1 MPVAPFQAHAITA
14 SVPRLRC
21 NMRVSRTNT
30 EINQW
35 IQWDS
40 PRISD
45 GSPLNN
51 GHNCQ
56 SSLTSLWDCGG
67 ILVEVRVVG
76 GVWGPFRLRDARA
89 YAVVAML
96 ALVVAAWPIGSADAS
111 RKPHF
116 HLGGRQPYTSIVIDA
131 ETGTV
136 ISESNADLPHYPAS
150 LTKMM
155 TLYLVFEALQNGRI
169 QLDTQL
175 PVSEHAADQSPTKL
189 GLSPGETIAVRD
201 VILGLVTRSA
211 NDAAVVAAEWLAGSE
226 EIFAQRMTAKAH
238 ALGMSH
244 TVFHNA
250 SGLPDPDQITT
261 ARDLAKLGRALYH
274 DFPDMYPFF
283 ATREF
288 IFRGVV
294 ITSHNHLMDHFDG
307 MDGIKTGYIRA
318 SGFNLAASAVR
329 NGRRLIGVVMGGE
342 SSHSRDLRM
351 AALLNDGF
359 SRTAPDTTDTLTAS
373 ANPPPGP
380 DFSSSTPAFESQSF
394 GARAKRALRHLS
406 PIGTAEAS
414 TGKSARGDGDTGRWS
429 IQVGAFAQ
437 ESAAEKAAHAALG
450 ALAIAKGHAV
460 SVAKPGEGEKD
471 HYYRARIG
479 GFSERDAEHACQALH
494 RKHRD
499 CALVAPSSLH
509 LAQS

>member
-1 MPVAPFQAHAITA
+1 MHA
-14 SVPRLRC
+14 
-21 NMRVSRTNT
+21 
-30 EINQW
+30 
-35 IQWDS
+35 S
-40 PRISD
+40 P
-45 GSPLNN
+45 
-51 GHNCQ
+51 
-56 SSLTSLWDCGG
+56 
-67 ILVEVRVVG
+67 
-76 GVWGPFRLRDARA
+76 
-89 YAVVAML
+89 Y
-96 ALVVAAWPIGSADAS
+96 VVAAVMARWSMAVWPIRIRPTRV
-111 RKPHF
+111 RKAHSQPG
-116 HLGGRQPYTSIVIDA
+116 GGRRPYTSIVIDA

-155 TLYLVFEALQNGRI
+155 TLYLIFEAVQNGRI

-175 PVSEHAADQSPTKL
+175 PVSEHAADQSPAPSWAS
-189 GLSPGETIAVRD
+189 SPGETIAVRD

-244 TVFHNA
+244 TVFYNA
-250 SGLPDPDQITT
+250 YRACRIRTRSPRRAISSGL
-261 ARDLAKLGRALYH
+261 ARAHLYR

-359 SRTAPDTTDTLTAS
+359 SRTAPGYDGDAHGLGCERRGGRHPRLHPWQH
-373 ANPPPGP
+373 PPPALGN
-380 DFSSSTPAFESQSF
+380 S
-394 GARAKRALRHLS
+394 GADPELRRARRSAAVLRHLS

-414 TGKSARGDGDTGRWS
+414 TGKSARGDVETGRWG

-437 ESAAEKAAHAALG
+437 QGAAEKAARAALSASCRAPKATRSASSKPDEG
-450 ALAIAKGHAV
+450 ARRRIITIARASAASARRTPSAPARPFTRSTATARSSH
-460 SVAKPGEGEKD
+460 
-471 HYYRARIG
+471 RARSTSRRAEHPIDPRETGAAAG
-479 GFSERDAEHACQALH
+479 GRGGRRCDSRAHSRDACVEVGAADRPRTQADDGRL
-494 RKHRD
+494 
-499 CALVAPSSLH
+499 
-509 LAQS
+509 